1 MDMIKKTLITAMSF
15 VMVGCAGMKIPDYAD
30 VKTSPYYTECR
41 DFAADVYKNNGY
53 SKLADTVILTMND
66 RKAQAIVSGCVV
78 TMGKS
83 SIEEAKADLNKKAAA
98 YGMISGACYNAS
110 CRVDTEQQLKAY
122 TLGSYYASSRKF
134 PEQMKPEF

>member
-53 SKLADTVILTMND
+53 SKLAALLI
-66 RKAQAIVSGCVV
+66 
-78 TMGKS
+78 KS
-83 SIEEAKADLNKKAAA
+83 KVGWSLPHPP
-98 YGMISGACYNAS
+98 GGLS
-110 CRVDTEQQLKAY
+110 
-122 TLGSYYASSRKF
+122 
-134 PEQMKPEF
+134 